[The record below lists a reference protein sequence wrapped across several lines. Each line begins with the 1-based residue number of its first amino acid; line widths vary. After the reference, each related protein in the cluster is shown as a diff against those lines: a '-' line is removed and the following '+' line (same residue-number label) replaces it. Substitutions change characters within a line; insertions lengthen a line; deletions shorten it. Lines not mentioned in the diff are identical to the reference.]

1 MKKTQTIKQSKIN
14 QAIKQSDNIST
25 LTHSSIQPLMNTD
38 TLKKI
43 FQSPFNYP
51 IYSRE
56 IVHSLFGCN
65 DVLTQPE
72 LIDTSSLGDSSH
84 YVGQMEDAEGRLL
97 GFFYTRVAEGSDVRR
112 KRVGLRKLIQPYLRY
127 EVDAA
132 IAVFDD
138 GQHWRLSYICDH
150 KEGTTSAKR
159 FSYVL
164 GDKMGQYKT
173 PLERLDKVAAKAGH
187 FKLEDLKEAFSVDA
201 LSKEFFDEY
210 HRHYDHILRTT
221 VELISKDPTLY
232 SGLSKLFADYIKKMM
247 GRIVFLHFL
256 QKKGWLNGDPDFLKN
271 LFFMQPLDRRE
282 DFLEQVLEPL
292 FFGIFNTEPQN
303 REKLFRDEGWDVQL
317 LEQWKGL
324 PYLNGGLFER
334 DMMDTAKLK
343 LPASLF
349 ERLFD
354 FMASYNFT
362 VDENDPD
369 DADIGVDPEMLGK
382 IFESLLEDNKAKGA
396 FYTPKEIVRYMC
408 KESLITYLGTQATG
422 LSKEPGVKATG
433 LSKEPEVKATSLSKE
448 SGVQASSLSK
458 ESGVKATSLSKESG
472 VKATGLSDYIRKF
485 VEQHEFPE
493 ELEPYREVLDTALRN
508 VKICDP
514 AIGSG
519 AFPMGLLNELWRC
532 REALEERAACLS
544 KMGTQAKG
552 LSQAGSLYSE
562 EGQAGSLNPYSR
574 AALKREIIENNIYG
588 VDIERGAID
597 IARLR
602 FWLSI
607 VVDAERPE
615 PLPNFDYK
623 FMQGNSLIESFDG
636 HDLSH
641 IMESGSRSLPG
652 RGARRAGWAEN
663 QTGMEFG
670 SDEVKQNLR
679 NWLKMYFSLTNHKEK
694 AYYRELINSSV
705 KSYIKQQG
713 IGPAAETRLNAIDPS
728 ANKDF
733 FLWHTWFKDIFD
745 NGGFDIVIG
754 NPPYIRRTEL
764 PEKVKTI
771 YENKYKSAKLQYDIY
786 LLFIEFGLS
795 ICNDGGQL
803 CFINPIR
810 FFSSDYGQIC
820 RTLIIENY
828 YLRRVVDVSQIEV
841 FKNAL
846 TYPCVLH
853 IQNREFKEYSI
864 EFYSPNSLQVLNEVT
879 KSKFKYLYKKN
890 IIKDPEL
897 RIIVSENHNLIGK
910 IDKNGSTIDRWF
922 KVARGLPNN
931 KVDFTGNKYN
941 ALKSTMVKKYKIIDT
956 YIRVNTEYSEKFKN
970 EMIILPRTVLFLQAT
985 MKEKGIV
992 LLDRIYYLT
1001 QKSSVNTR
1009 FILGVINSKVTN
1021 FWFEHY
1027 YGTTKVSGGYFDLN
1041 GTQIKSIPIPSAT
1054 LDKQNDIA
1062 RIVDEIL
1069 LRKNQNTNAN
1079 TTSLEKE
1086 IDQQVYALYNLTPE
1100 EIAIIEQSAK

>member
-1 MKKTQTIKQSKIN
+1 
-14 QAIKQSDNIST
+14 
-25 LTHSSIQPLMNTD
+25 MNTD

-84 YVGQMEDAEGRLL
+84 YVGQMEDTEGRLL

-210 HRHYDHILRTT
+210 HRHYDRILRTT
-221 VELISKDPTLY
+221 VELISKDPTLF
-232 SGLSKLFADYIKKMM
+232 SGLSKFFADYIKKMM

-256 QKKGWLNGDPDFLKN
+256 QKKGWLNGDPEFLKN
-271 LFFMQPLDRRE
+271 LFFMQSHDRRE

-334 DMMDTAKLK
+334 DMIDNAKMK
-343 LPASLF
+343 LPVSLF
-349 ERLFD
+349 EQLFE

-408 KESLITYLGTQATG
+408 KESLIAYLGTQATGPSKESGVQATGLSKESGTQATG
-422 LSKEPGVKATG
+422 LSKEPGIQATG
-433 LSKEPEVKATSLSKE
+433 LSKETGE
-448 SGVQASSLSK
+448 QASSLSK
-458 ESGVKATSLSKESG
+458 VFGVKATSLSKESG
-472 VKATGLSDYIRKF
+472 INAIGLSDYIRKF

-532 REALEERAACLS
+532 REAIEE
-544 KMGTQAKG
+544 TT
-552 LSQAGSLYSE
+552 
-562 EGQAGSLNPYSR
+562 SR
-574 AALKREIIENNIYG
+574 ENLKKEIIENNIYG
-588 VDIERGAID
+588 VDIEQGAID

-607 VVDAERPE
+607 VVDAEKPD

-623 FMQGNSLIESFDG
+623 FMQGNSLIESYKGF
-636 HDLSH
+636 DLSR
-641 IMESGSRSLPG
+641 ISNRLPG
-652 RGARRAGWAEN
+652 GQSKSTQLLLGLDSNHSRKNLQRLMRDYFSVTDHKQKDSMRQAINDA
-663 QTGMEFG
+663 
-670 SDEVKQNLR
+670 VKQLITDFIGGTNDE
-679 NWLKMYFSLTNHKEK
+679 LKSLK
-694 AYYRELINSSV
+694 
-705 KSYIKQQG
+705 
-713 IGPAAETRLNAIDPS
+713 PS

-754 NPPYIRRTEL
+754 NPPYINVENLDEKTKVYLFTHYSTCQGRT
-764 PEKVKTI
+764 
-771 YENKYKSAKLQYDIY
+771 DIY
-786 LLFIEFGLS
+786 IGFIEKSIALMNNNGMTSFIIPYSYTNQNYGELS
-795 ICNDGGQL
+795 RKMLAEKHSIHEIVDT
-803 CFINPIR
+803 
-810 FFSSDYGQIC
+810 S
-820 RTLIIENY
+820 NY
-828 YLRRVVDVSQIEV
+828 FVFDNAVV
-841 FKNAL
+841 
-846 TYPCVLH
+846 
-853 IQNREFKEYSI
+853 
-864 EFYSPNSLQVLNEVT
+864 
-879 KSKFKYLYKKN
+879 KN
-890 IIKDPEL
+890 IIIRFGKCKGEFTKIRIAENKENFEKSNFVDRELPTKSFLQLKNCRIETKPFENILGIKEKIEKASIRLGKIYLVAYGVRVNNKYDKSKPKNYYIHDAPQSHYKRFTEGKCIDRYSYEQFGWLNYCPNEHYNPMFPEL
-897 RIIVSENHNLIGK
+897 FENEKLMFINVVSKGLRFAYDNEGFYNSHTVVNCVNLSK
-910 IDKNGSTIDRWF
+910 LTKASHLT
-922 KVARGLPNN
+922 AR
-931 KVDFTGNKYN
+931 K
-941 ALKSTMVKKYKIIDT
+941 AI
-956 YIRVNTEYSEKFKN
+956 
-970 EMIILPRTVLFLQAT
+970 
-985 MKEKGIV
+985 KEGDV
-992 LLDRIYYLT
+992 LLARNYSTKY
-1001 QKSSVNTR
+1001 V
-1009 FILGVINSKVTN
+1009 LGVINSKVIN
-1021 FWFEHY
+1021 W
-1027 YGTTKVSGGYFDLN
+1027 YFMQFQSEGLHCYPDDAK
-1041 GTQIKSIPIPSAT
+1041 QFPIAKAPVEQQKIIIG
-1054 LDKQNDIA
+1054 LVDQVLEKK
-1062 RIVDEIL
+1062 RI
-1069 LRKNQNTNAN
+1069 NHNAD
-1079 TTSLEKE
+1079 TSSLEKE

-1100 EIAIIEQSAK
+1100 EIAIIEQ

>member
-1 MKKTQTIKQSKIN
+1 
-14 QAIKQSDNIST
+14 
-25 LTHSSIQPLMNTD
+25 MNTE
-38 TLKKI
+38 TLRQL
-43 FQSPFNYP
+43 FQSPFNYSE
-51 IYSRE
+51 YSRK
-56 IVHSLFGCN
+56 IVHDLFGCN
-65 DVLTQPE
+65 DVYETLDSAEHLDPSP
-72 LIDTSSLGDSSH
+72 DGDQN
-84 YVGQMEDAEGRLL
+84 YFLGQMEDAEGRLL

-138 GQHWRLSYICDH
+138 GRHWRLSYICDH

-164 GDKMGQYKT
+164 GDKQGQYKT
-173 PLERLDKVAAKAGH
+173 PMERLDKVAAKAGH
-187 FKLEDLKEAFSVDA
+187 FKMDDLRDAFSVDA

-210 HRHYDHILRTT
+210 HRHYDRILRTT

-256 QKKGWLNGDPDFLKN
+256 QKKGWLNGDPEFLKN
-271 LFFMQPLDRRE
+271 LFFMQPLDRRA

-303 REKLFRDEGWDVQL
+303 RKKLFRDEGWDVQL

-334 DMMDTAKLK
+334 DSMDTAKLR

-349 ERLFD
+349 ERLFE

-408 KESLITYLGTQATG
+408 KESLIAYLNSKVNSDEVNSE
-422 LSKEPGVKATG
+422 SKENQITNHD
-433 LSKEPEVKATSLSKE
+433 SL
-448 SGVQASSLSK
+448 VTAVRQ
-458 ESGVKATSLSKESG
+458 
-472 VKATGLSDYIRKF
+472 F

-532 REALEERAACLS
+532 REVLEVIDQSPLER
-544 KMGTQAKG
+544 GTAKPG
-552 LSQAGSLYSE
+552 GMLQKPAPGTDE
-562 EGQAGSLNPYSR
+562 VGNRR

-588 VDIERGAID
+588 VDIEKGAID

-607 VVDAERPE
+607 VVDAEWNVNPDSGPD

-623 FMQGNSLIESFDG
+623 FMQGNSLIESYDG

-641 IMESGSRSLPG
+641 IMDASSPLE
-652 RGARRAGWAEN
+652 RGAARRRGMSKAGWAEN
-663 QTGMEFG
+663 QTGIEFG
-670 SDEVKQNLR
+670 SEEVKQNLR
-679 NWLKMYFSLTNHKEK
+679 NWLKMYFSLTDHKEK

-705 KSYIKQQG
+705 KNYIVQQG

-728 ANKDF
+728 ANQDF

-745 NGGFDIVIG
+745 KGGFDIIIA
-754 NPPYIRRTEL
+754 NPPY
-764 PEKVKTI
+764 VKEYT
-771 YENKYKSAKLQYDIY
+771 
-786 LLFIEFGLS
+786 
-795 ICNDGGQL
+795 
-803 CFINPIR
+803 
-810 FFSSDYGQIC
+810 
-820 RTLIIENY
+820 
-828 YLRRVVDVSQIEV
+828 
-841 FKNAL
+841 
-846 TYPCVLH
+846 
-853 IQNREFKEYSI
+853 NREAFHG
-864 EFYSPNSLQVLNEVT
+864 FRGTSP
-879 KSKFKYLYKKN
+879 YY
-890 IIKDPEL
+890 
-897 RIIVSENHNLIGK
+897 IV
-910 IDKNGSTIDRWF
+910 R
-922 KVARGLPNN
+922 
-931 KVDFTGNKYN
+931 
-941 ALKSTMVKKYKIIDT
+941 
-956 YIRVNTEYSEKFKN
+956 
-970 EMIILPRTVLFLQAT
+970 
-985 MKEKGIV
+985 
-992 LLDRIYYLT
+992 
-1001 QKSSVNTR
+1001 
-1009 FILGVINSKVTN
+1009 
-1021 FWFEHY
+1021 
-1027 YGTTKVSGGYFDLN
+1027 
-1041 GTQIKSIPIPSAT
+1041 
-1054 LDKQNDIA
+1054 
-1062 RIVDEIL
+1062 
-1069 LRKNQNTNAN
+1069 
-1079 TTSLEKE
+1079 
-1086 IDQQVYALYNLTPE
+1086 
-1100 EIAIIEQSAK
+1100 